1 MAWVTVALL
10 AGVVGLTVV
19 SCVRG
24 TGDCPPGQTL
34 VRTKTARMEQW
45 ECRTL

>member
-1 MAWVTVALL
+1 MTVALL
-10 AGVVGLTVV
+10 AGVVTLTVV

-24 TGDCPPGQTL
+24 TGECPPGQTL
-34 VRTKTARMEQW
+34 VRTKNHRMEQW